1 MMARH
6 LTHRILSDA
15 ARRLRF
21 LALVAFCAMG
31 ATAVAQQAPSD
42 PEGLAEVNL
51 LVEGG
56 FADALMGCDC
66 GWQIERA
73 STPDGSGDGVI
84 LLSGGLPGAVE
95 AIHQRI
101 VGLAPGEVYVVAL
114 QWRAQGDEADH
125 SAVNQ
130 TALSVALDGEP
141 LHQLVPAA
149 DPSDWTTHEVQFEAQ
164 GPEARLTLRTLSTS
178 PAAGILLN
186 YVSVTPLEEGFP
198 PAVGDIAVVDPL
210 LDLPPE
216 TTASGLPIPPLPA
229 AASSDDPVEVAAPV
243 MPTSTRLMAYSIDD
257 EVRDEAESEN
267 YYIDADGSGGGNI
280 ILGQGLNFD
289 VLSVDEVLSDAEVEA
304 FAGAAMSAAG
314 IDLRSEDV
322 IVLRVADG
330 ELAGQIL
337 TIYDDNARYESAFT
351 ANSAFVVRPPL
362 ETEAAEGFVSLEAV
376 YLPGQFVR
384 HQGFVLKLDPITA
397 DSPTLDRRDATL
409 ARSDHRR

>member
-198 PAVGDIAVVDPL
+198 PAVGRL
-210 LDLPPE
+210 SRLGWTRCSNLPQTE
-216 TTASGLPIPPLPA
+216 NDGERAYRIPPLPLPPA
-229 AASSDDPVEVAAPV
+229 ATIQSRVRGSRHADLDPGHGLFDRRRGA
-243 MPTSTRLMAYSIDD
+243 
-257 EVRDEAESEN
+257 RDEAESEN
-267 YYIDADGSGGGNI
+267 YYIDADGSGAEISSSANASI
-280 ILGQGLNFD
+280 
-289 VLSVDEVLSDAEVEA
+289 SMSSPWDEVLSDAEVEA

-314 IDLRSEDV
+314 IDLRS
-322 IVLRVADG
+322 
-330 ELAGQIL
+330 
-337 TIYDDNARYESAFT
+337 
-351 ANSAFVVRPPL
+351 
-362 ETEAAEGFVSLEAV
+362 
-376 YLPGQFVR
+376 
-384 HQGFVLKLDPITA
+384 
-397 DSPTLDRRDATL
+397 
-409 ARSDHRR
+409 